1 MRFYIYLFFTV
12 LFLNLTNVSVK
23 AEITINKLIFDDSKA
38 YHLKMLDALPEAG
51 KIEMGPKN
59 AKHTIIEFFDYFCGY
74 CKKMHPELI
83 NMVESREDLKVVF
96 LQHPILNESSTV
108 LAKMAI
114 AATMQGKGFEFHHSL
129 FSVEGS
135 ITNEKLLDSIKESK
149 LDNDQLTIDMNSIEV
164 EKILKL
170 SSFLAGGSGA
180 RGTPSIFINEIFS
193 PGYLPPDRIENLL
206 K

>member
-1 MRFYIYLFFTV
+1 MRSYISIIFSVLILNFTS
-12 LFLNLTNVSVK
+12 LTAK
-23 AEITINKLIFDDSKA
+23 AEMTLNYLIFDDA
-38 YHLKMLDALPEAG
+38 TPYNLKILEAIPAEG
-51 KIEMGPKN
+51 KIQFGADN

-129 FSVEGS
+129 FSMEGS
-135 ITNEKLLDSIKESK
+135 ITNEKLQDSIKELK
-149 LDNDQLTIDMNSIEV
+149 LDNDRLTIDMNSDEV